1 MFYLPLRNVR
11 PTGGNRSKRN
21 RLKSFMGKVANQL
34 FSQKQ
39 EPSSNLLWGHVLKTC
54 FFIFHLKQQKF
65 ILLSGQVW
73 VLWEKKL
80 EKQLFLP
87 FFGFCWVF
95 EQKNKKKDL
104 KVKVFFKFLKAQ
116 NANCF
121 CFVFYLWRYNK
132 TIKDNLLIKWT
143 MIPTSV
149 FCFFRFLKPWH
160 LCLLGKMVH
169 PENNS
174 KG

>member
-1 MFYLPLRNVR
+1 MFYLPLRNAR

-73 VLWEKKL
+73 FLWEKKVAKTIAFVIL
-80 EKQLFLP
+80 LFLS
-87 FFGFCWVF
+87 
-95 EQKNKKKDL
+95 KKTKHL
-104 KVKVFFKFLKAQ
+104 KVKVFFISRPKTPI
-116 NANCF
+116 
-121 CFVFYLWRYNK
+121 VFALFFIFEDKYNQTITK
-132 TIKDNLLIKWT
+132 TT
-143 MIPTSV
+143 Y
-149 FCFFRFLKPWH
+149 
-160 LCLLGKMVH
+160 
-169 PENNS
+169 
-174 KG
+174 